1 MKRLNSKWKEELKFY
16 LFILPWLAGFLL
28 FFVGP
33 AFSSLI
39 YSFADYNS
47 ITPPKWIG
55 FDNYANLLDDVVY
68 KKSLTNTLFFVLIAV
83 PITVIFQVL
92 VSVVLNAEVKG
103 IRFFRTV
110 FYLPYLVPPVA
121 TVIIWLLLFGTDGGF
136 VNRILDFFG
145 IDKVDWFGSESLSK
159 PLILTIGIWSSG
171 GPVLVFLAAL
181 KSVPGQLYEA
191 AKIDGSGRVRSFFNI
206 TLPMITPTILFSLV
220 LQIIYYFQMFT
231 ESRLLTNGGPNYS
244 SITYMLNTYN
254 TAFRD
259 LKFGYAMAQS
269 WVLFIM
275 ILILTWIVMKSS
287 KSWVY
292 YEADKGS

>member
-1 MKRLNSKWKEELKFY
+1 MNSKWKEELKFY

>member
-83 PITVIFQVL
+83 PITVTFQVL

-292 YEADKGS
+292 YEAEKGS

>member
-55 FDNYANLLDDVVY
+55 FDNYANLFDDAVY

-83 PITVIFQVL
+83 PITVTFQVL

-191 AKIDGSGRVRSFFNI
+191 ATIDGSGRVRSFFNI

-275 ILILTWIVMKSS
+275 ILILTWIVMKTS

-292 YEADKGS
+292 YEADKGG

>member
-1 MKRLNSKWKEELKFY
+1 LNSKWKEELKFY

-55 FDNYANLLDDVVY
+55 FDNYANLFDDAVY

-83 PITVIFQVL
+83 PITVTFQVL

-191 AKIDGSGRVRSFFNI
+191 ATIDGSGRVRSFFNI

-275 ILILTWIVMKSS
+275 ILILTWIVMKTS

-292 YEADKGS
+292 YEADKGG

>member
-1 MKRLNSKWKEELKFY
+1 MNSKWKEELKFY

-55 FDNYANLLDDVVY
+55 FDNYANLFDDAVY

-83 PITVIFQVL
+83 PITVTFQVL

-191 AKIDGSGRVRSFFNI
+191 ATIDGSGRVRSFFNI

-275 ILILTWIVMKSS
+275 ILILTWIVMKTS

-292 YEADKGS
+292 YEADKGG

>member
-1 MKRLNSKWKEELKFY
+1 MNSKWKEELKFY

-83 PITVIFQVL
+83 PITVTFQVL

-292 YEADKGS
+292 YEAEKGS